1 MEDIIAI
8 IGFFSTIVIVALGV
22 PIVRSI
28 NRRKELEASRQPA
41 DPEQGRRLERIEQAV
56 EAMAVEIERISEGQR
71 FVTKLLAERERANIL
86 PPRE

>member
-1 MEDIIAI
+1 MEDIVGIV
-8 IGFFSTIVIVALGV
+8 GFFSTVIIVALGV

-28 NRRKELEASRQPA
+28 NRRKELEAARAPA

-71 FVTKLLAERERANIL
+71 FVTKLLAERERSNIL

>member
-1 MEDIIAI
+1 MEDIVAI
-8 IGFFSTIVIVALGV
+8 VGFFSTVVIVALGV

-28 NRRKELEASRQPA
+28 NRRKELEASRLPA

>member
-1 MEDIIAI
+1 MEDVVAI
-8 IGFFSTIVIVALGV
+8 VAFFSTIVIVSLGV

-28 NRRKELEASRQPA
+28 NRRKELEASRLPA
-41 DPEQGRRLERIEQAV
+41 DPEQSRRLERIEQAV

-71 FVTKLLAERERANIL
+71 FVTKLLAERERSNIL

>member
-1 MEDIIAI
+1 MEDIVAI
-8 IGFFSTIVIVALGV
+8 VAFFSTVIIVSLGV

-28 NRRKELEASRQPA
+28 NRRKELEASRLPA

-71 FVTKLLAERERANIL
+71 FVTKLLAERERTNIL

>member
-1 MEDIIAI
+1 MEDIVAI
-8 IGFFSTIVIVALGV
+8 VGFFSTVVIVALGV

-28 NRRKELEASRQPA
+28 NRRKELEASRLPA
-41 DPEQGRRLERIEQAV
+41 DPEQSRRLERIEQAV

-71 FVTKLLAERERANIL
+71 FVTKLLAERERSNIL

>member
-1 MEDIIAI
+1 MEEIVALV
-8 IGFFSTIVIVALGV
+8 GFFSTVIIVALGV
-22 PIVRSI
+22 PIVRSM
-28 NRRKELEASRQPA
+28 NRRKELEASRLPA

-71 FVTKLLAERERANIL
+71 FVTKLLAERERPNIL